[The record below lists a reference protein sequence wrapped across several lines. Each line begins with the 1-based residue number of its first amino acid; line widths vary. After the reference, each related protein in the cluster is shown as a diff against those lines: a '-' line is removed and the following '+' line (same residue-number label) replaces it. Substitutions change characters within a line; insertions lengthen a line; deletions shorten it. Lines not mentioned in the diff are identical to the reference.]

1 MSIRRSPQ
9 FQKSPDGA
17 RVSAVNVFPTTQ
29 AVEIEAEEMIV
40 NGILEIPPN
49 AKSIIVFAHGPGRS
63 CLSPRNRLVARSLL
77 QKGFAVLLPDLADP
91 DEDSSDSASL
101 QDPAYIARIANRLTS
116 IIDWL
121 AETPKTSHL
130 RIGLFGA
137 RTGAAGAMIA
147 AANRPSLVRAVISRG
162 GRPDLAED
170 FLQHVQAPT
179 LMIVGGKDSAHIH
192 HNRHAC
198 GKMHDRP
205 MLELM
210 DGANHLFAEPG
221 MIEKVASMS
230 YLWYERNM
238 AMCS

>member
-1 MSIRRSPQ
+1 MRESTLFR
-9 FQKSPDGA
+9 KWPDGA
-17 RVSAVNVFPTTQ
+17 KVTTVNACPTTQ

-49 AKSIIVFAHGPGRS
+49 AKSIIVFAHGHGGS
-63 CLSPRNRLVARSLL
+63 YLSPRNRLVARSLL
-77 QKGFAVLLPDLADP
+77 QKGFAVLLPDLADEDDNSP
-91 DEDSSDSASL
+91 DSISQ
-101 QDPAYIARIANRLTS
+101 QDPEYIGRIASRLIS

-121 AETPKTSHL
+121 ASSPKTSGL

-137 RTGAAGAMIA
+137 RSGAAGAMIA
-147 AANRPSLVRAVISRG
+147 AANRPKLVRAVISRG

-179 LMIVGGKDSAHIH
+179 LMIVGGKDSAHID

-198 GKMHDRP
+198 GKMQDRP

-230 YLWYERNM
+230 YLWFHRNL

>member
-1 MSIRRSPQ
+1 MSGSTLFR
-9 FQKSPDGA
+9 KLPDGTK
-17 RVSAVNVFPTTQ
+17 VTAVNPFPEPL
-29 AVEIEAEEMIV
+29 AVEVETEEMIV

-49 AKSIIVFAHGPGRS
+49 AKSIIIFAHGSGRS

-91 DEDSSDSASL
+91 DEDSSDSVAL
-101 QDPAYIARIANRLTS
+101 QDPAYIARIASRLTS

-121 AETPKTSHL
+121 AENPKTSDL

-137 RTGAAGAMIA
+137 RTGAAAAMIA

-179 LMIVGGKDSAHIH
+179 LMIVGGKDSAHID

-198 GKMHDRP
+198 GKMQDRP

-230 YLWYERNM
+230 YLWFHRNL
-238 AMCS
+238 AMCG